1 MLKRDFGILFLAAC
15 AVFLSIQNEGPF
27 TFEKAWYHHFSS
39 SEVKIADSS
48 TYADLPPPVSA
59 DLNGDGKPEIL
70 TATPGGILLVLA
82 PRRHGDGFAPAL
94 VLSELNLGT
103 LLDFPE
109 ESVSIKALISGYI
122 APRPSDLVHSL
133 RKQVVVVVTAAGH
146 VLVLDHNLK
155 LMWKQSLQ
163 DHMPDDGELKEV
175 AIIITEHAA
184 TKNDRGLIVI
194 GARAEPDTLADDIE
208 EDDLFDEEILAEKLQ
223 RLHEHGRSRS
233 DELDEV
239 GGDGG
244 ASGRHFSYFAYSG
257 DAGVLRWKHEA
268 LDFHRDLAGLQ
279 ESTVTTQHSL
289 HAAAQLQEGVHYG
302 EASCRDFR
310 EAVLASLPHSWHTER
325 DTGLHL
331 AHFHRHRAHRGA
343 QREQISTLGIQRQQV
358 NKQPNLNS
366 LNGPPVPAGTFKNQ
380 QRPSHYAPPNV
391 IVAHMEE
398 GIEAVHLFS
407 GRTVCRLFLD
417 PYALH
422 VDLNGDGIPDHVHA
436 VGGDAM
442 YLAEEAALEDADLM
456 HAHHRLRFCAA
467 VVTSGIPPKQ
477 PLFNGTI
484 CRPVRFGLERA
495 RKLGYIE
502 VTPPISLPVPGRGGH
517 YRQQILRQKS
527 IAVFLTSRG
536 DLTAYSSNGD
546 LLWQEVT
553 SAYWKTDAFISASD
567 VTADGDDATSN
578 SDAADQENEEEEEHY
593 LEAQPTLKAM
603 ALRRHAVPSVILA
616 AGDDMAS
623 IISEHGNEMAS
634 FDLPERP
641 TQPLTAV
648 DFNID
653 SYTDIVMIG
662 RDGLYGWAQVRRPG
676 AVPFSAL
683 VGVLIVIML
692 TVFVMQ
698 QGFMQPEG
706 RKAKGRST
714 DRVD

>member
-1 MLKRDFGILFLAAC
+1 
-15 AVFLSIQNEGPF
+15 
-27 TFEKAWYHHFSS
+27 
-39 SEVKIADSS
+39 
-48 TYADLPPPVSA
+48 
-59 DLNGDGKPEIL
+59 L

-94 VLSELNLGT
+94 VLSEINLAI
-103 LLDFPE
+103 LLDDTTE
-109 ESVSIKALISGYI
+109 DDSISIKALSTGYI
-122 APRPSDLVHSL
+122 TPRPTDLVHSL
-133 RKQVVVVVTAAGH
+133 RKQIVVAVTSSGH

-155 LMWKQSLQ
+155 LMWKESLKE
-163 DHMPDDGELKEV
+163 HMPNNGELEEV
-175 AIIITEHAA
+175 AIVITEHAA

-194 GARAEPDTLADDIE
+194 GGRPEPDTLADDIE

-233 DELDEV
+233 DGLDEV

-244 ASGRHFSYFAYSG
+244 ASGRHFSYFAFSG

-302 EASCRDFR
+302 EASCREYR
-310 EAVLASLPHSWHTER
+310 EAVLASLPHSWHSER
-325 DTGLHL
+325 DTKLHL

-343 QREQISTLGIQRQQV
+343 QKEEISTLGIQRQQV
-358 NKQPNLNS
+358 NNKQHQPNLN
-366 LNGPPVPAGTFKNQ
+366 LNSPPSPAGIFKASQ
-380 QRPSHYAPPNV
+380 TASHYAPPNV

-436 VGGDAM
+436 VGGDSL

-456 HAHHRLRFCAA
+456 HAHQRLRFCAA
-467 VVTSGIPPKQ
+467 VVSSGIPPKQ

-502 VTPPISLPVPGRGGH
+502 VTSPISLPVPGRGGH
-517 YRQQILRQKS
+517 YRQQVLRQKS

-536 DLTAYSSNGD
+536 DLTAYSSSGE

-553 SAYWKTDAFISASD
+553 GAYWKTNAFISASD
-567 VTADGDDATSN
+567 VATDDGDGDITINAEL
-578 SDAADQENEEEEEHY
+578 AEEENEEEEEHY
-593 LEAQPTLKAM
+593 LEAQPTLAAM
-603 ALRRHAVPSVILA
+603 SLRRHAIPSVILA
-616 AGDDMAS
+616 AGDDEAT
-623 IISEHGNEMAS
+623 IVSEHGHEIIT

-641 TQPLTAV
+641 TQPLTAL
-648 DFNID
+648 DFNLD
-653 SYTDIVMIG
+653 SYTDVIMIG
-662 RDGLYGWAQVRRPG
+662 RNGVYGWAQVRRPG

-706 RKAKGRST
+706 RKVKGRST